1 MRLIVWEVTD
11 ELNGHRFALDARRL
25 MNDTTGLNA
34 ASSPALSP
42 GAACSQQ
49 NGHNA
54 SRDGSMPII
63 TTVSS
68 HATSARMHIGHTHTH
83 TPHSHQMHTCVYGV
97 PIWTSK
103 TKDRA
108 VCHLPTHVRRRS
120 NFRVRSPTSSD
131 GLRSKS
137 EGRQRWPP
145 GVLTS
150 RDVGETGWR
159 KIAESR
165 ASSVRSLRR
174 TPSSTMRS
182 KAETSHGCCAH
193 NSRNSSKS
201 STPSPSVS
209 AAANSACSSS
219 CVGAAEADPRATLAP
234 LPSGWGARAPVSW
247 TAPTNALR
255 SSPVKPSQAQSS
267 QVKLSQAKPSQ
278 AKPSQAK
285 PSQAKPSLT
294 KPSLTRPNLNSA
306 NELAHRQPATPV
318 LVMLDKGQFEAL
330 RIRPLG
336 ASDPL
341 ATVYELDAVARLRR
355 VESNRIE
362 SSRVESTRVG
372 SSRVGSSRVTSRVS
386 GAFPSASVRAEGGGR
401 VCWRW

>member
-1 MRLIVWEVTD
+1 MWEVTD

-209 AAANSACSSS
+209 AAANSAYSSS

-285 PSQAKPSLT
+285 PSQAKPSQAM
-294 KPSLTRPNLNSA
+294 KPSQTKSSLAQPFARRKRPV
-306 NELAHRQPATPV
+306 QPRLVTARRAQRYRHVVMRAATPFGGRRV
-318 LVMLDKGQFEAL
+318 ASPVCVRG
-330 RIRPLG
+330 G
-336 ASDPL
+336 ADL
-341 ATVYELDAVARLRR
+341 HQLTAVA
-355 VESNRIE
+355 EGE
-362 SSRVESTRVG
+362 
-372 SSRVGSSRVTSRVS
+372 
-386 GAFPSASVRAEGGGR
+386 GAGAGAGAGEGER
-401 VCWRW
+401 